1 MMIAENYN
9 DFVDK
14 SMIALMKSLNSEK
27 GQEMVQSLL
36 QEALKQNPNL
46 TPDEWQKMK
55 QQFMMHCFC
64 EFVKNNPDVMQEM
77 GLHLYNELKQQ

>member
-14 SMIALMKSLNSEK
+14 SMIALMKSLNSGK
-27 GQEMVQSLL
+27 GQKMVESLL

-46 TPDEWQKMK
+46 TPDEWGKMK
-55 QQFMMHCFC
+55 QQFIMHCFY
-64 EFVKNNPDVMQEM
+64 EFVKSNPDVMQEM
-77 GLHLYNELKQQ
+77 GLHLYNELKH